1 MSGRGVARPAAPA
14 LLHEHHSS
22 THQLRPVPLF
32 WRASATKEGHILI
45 NSLNEM
51 VYVWEKGKTRTFLG
65 SLSRLR
71 ILGHKF

>member
-51 VYVWEKGKTRTFLG
+51 VYVVEKRQNKNIF
-65 SLSRLR
+65 R
-71 ILGHKF
+71 IPV